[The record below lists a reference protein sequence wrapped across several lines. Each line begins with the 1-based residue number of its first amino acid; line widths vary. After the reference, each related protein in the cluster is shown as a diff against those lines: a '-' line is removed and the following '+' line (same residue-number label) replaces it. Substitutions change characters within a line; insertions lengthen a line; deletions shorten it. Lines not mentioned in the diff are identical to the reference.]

1 MAEFGLN
8 SWTTGDRSDVET
20 DIRVAAAAG
29 YQFVELR
36 DAKIERYLR
45 QGDTIENLKRKADA
59 AGIRVLSVNT
69 LDDATLQVGA
79 ELDALEKR
87 CATYCGWA
95 GALGCPN
102 VIVAP
107 SYLGEGIMAADD
119 VRERTVEA
127 LRRYAAV
134 AAGFEVTIGFEFHG
148 YARCSINNLA
158 TASAALE
165 ALGDRRVGLVVDAFH
180 FYVGGSSLEELGRS
194 DGSRILIVHLADVD
208 HADRATLGKANRVL
222 PGEGVLPLRA
232 LVEQVRR
239 AGYRGPFSLE
249 LFREEFWAMDP
260 SVVARRGIE
269 AMRGVV
275 NGADPAGAIA

>member
-1 MAEFGLN
+1 
-8 SWTTGDRSDVET
+8 
-20 DIRVAAAAG
+20 
-29 YQFVELR
+29 
-36 DAKIERYLR
+36 
-45 QGDTIENLKRKADA
+45 
-59 AGIRVLSVNT
+59 
-69 LDDATLQVGA
+69 
-79 ELDALEKR
+79 
-87 CATYCGWA
+87 
-95 GALGCPN
+95 
-102 VIVAP
+102 
-107 SYLGEGIMAADD
+107 
-119 VRERTVEA
+119 
-127 LRRYAAV
+127 
-134 AAGFEVTIGFEFHG
+134 VTIGFEFHG